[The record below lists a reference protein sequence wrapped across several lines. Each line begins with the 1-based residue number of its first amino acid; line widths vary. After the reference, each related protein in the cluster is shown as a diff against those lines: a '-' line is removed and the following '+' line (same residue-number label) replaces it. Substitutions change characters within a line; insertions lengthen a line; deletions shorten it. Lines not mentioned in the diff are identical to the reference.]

1 LISFLGFQTTFA
13 QNNIQKASQLAFKY
27 FRDKE
32 YKPASVLFHDLYDAT
47 KSKTY
52 FDYYIQCLIRIN
64 KIKDAEKF
72 IRKQIKRN
80 PYDKTLL
87 ITLGYVYKE
96 SGRLE
101 KANEHFQKVIS
112 KIAPV
117 SNDINNVANAFIGKR
132 EYDFAIKAY
141 QKGRQLLK
149 RPHAFHFEIANVY
162 LFSRDFENMIKEY
175 LIALEVDQSL
185 SNRVQNR
192 FQSARFQDI
201 DSSIDPILKKQLL
214 AKSQKFPQNIA
225 YQELLQ
231 WYFTQK
237 KQFAAALIQAKSID
251 LLKKEDGFRL
261 LALAQ
266 TAASN
271 KAYVTAIKAY
281 QQIIDKGGNNPKIL
295 FAQKGILHANYT
307 QLIDEKIENENTWKE
322 LIKKYDQFFDTYK
335 DQRKNISAIIE
346 YAHIKAF
353 YLKQSTEAIELLE
366 EVNIVKDISKL
377 DLARLKVKLAD
388 IQLFANEK
396 WDAVLTYSQVEKTN
410 KNNPIGYEAKF
421 KKAKVSYYM
430 GEFKWAK
437 AQLDALK
444 GSTSK
449 LIANDAIALSQFISD
464 NTSLDTSYTA
474 MSVFADADFL
484 IYQKKEKQALIQF
497 DSLIQNYPSHTLIDD
512 ALLKKYEIY
521 SHQNKTDLALET
533 LNQITENHPWETITD
548 KAFFLRAKLYEKQ
561 NQNQKAKED
570 YKKIITDYPSSIFSV
585 EARERLDKL
594 RK

>member
-1 LISFLGFQTTFA
+1 MISFLGFQTTFA

-101 KANEHFQKVIS
+101 KANENFQKVIS

-237 KQFAAALIQAKSID
+237 KQFAAALIQAKSI
-251 LLKKEDGFRL
+251 E
-261 LALAQ
+261 
-266 TAASN
+266 
-271 KAYVTAIKAY
+271 
-281 QQIIDKGGNNPKIL
+281 
-295 FAQKGILHANYT
+295 
-307 QLIDEKIENENTWKE
+307 E
-322 LIKKYDQFFDTYK
+322 
-335 DQRKNISAIIE
+335 
-346 YAHIKAF
+346 
-353 YLKQSTEAIELLE
+353 LE
-366 EVNIVKDISKL
+366 EVVLKLKENVVDLEEKYKKLEERLFSLNNIASKDSLVTFYTGFPNNQTMMALYEYLDPGDNGENIKYWLSGKDLDSTTKSVKQERPRTLKPL
-377 DLARLKVKLAD
+377 DEFFLTLCRLRQGFAELHLA
-388 IQLFANEK
+388 QLFNI
-396 WDAVLTYSQVEKTN
+396 SQPT
-410 KNNPIGYEAKF
+410 
-421 KKAKVSYYM
+421 VSRVY
-430 GEFKWAK
+430 
-437 AQLDALK
+437 
-444 GSTSK
+444 
-449 LIANDAIALSQFISD
+449 
-464 NTSLDTSYTA
+464 
-474 MSVFADADFL
+474 
-484 IYQKKEKQALIQF
+484 
-497 DSLIQNYPSHTLIDD
+497 H
-512 ALLKKYEIY
+512 
-521 SHQNKTDLALET
+521 
-533 LNQITENHPWETITD
+533 
-548 KAFFLRAKLYEKQ
+548 
-561 NQNQKAKED
+561 
-570 YKKIITDYPSSIFSV
+570 
-585 EARERLDKL
+585 LDKL
-594 RK
+594 FVF